1 MNNKSIDINQRIPIE
16 TLYAALEAYLNES
29 YSNEYIMEQLRLE
42 YSGEN
47 RLKKALRIVNRI
59 IPKNLLLP
67 FIKDNRA
74 AIKLAIKKKQ
84 DRHIILIAL
93 LNSAFPFSYDVLKI
107 FGKYFAVQE
116 AINADTIKKSIS
128 NIYGGNRATEN
139 GIYSV
144 VPMFLEAEFFNRPK
158 QGFYQWDKK
167 LVPSSEITEKIYLE
181 SYKLNNSINEIQ
193 GYQLMDP
200 YFQFVKVLQ
209 KI

>member
-1 MNNKSIDINQRIPIE
+1 MNNKSIDINQRIPLE
-16 TLYAALEAYLNES
+16 TLHAALEAYLNDD

-59 IPKNLLLP
+59 IPKNPLLP
-67 FIKDNRA
+67 LINANKA

-84 DRHIILIAL
+84 DRDIILIAL

-116 AINADTIKKSIS
+116 IINADTVKKSIS

-144 VPMFLEAEFFNRPK
+144 VPMFLEAGFFNRPK
-158 QGFYQWDKK
+158 QGIYQWDKK
-167 LVPSSEITEKIYLE
+167 LISGSNITEKIYVE
-181 SYKLNNSINEIQ
+181 SFKLNNNMNEVQ
-193 GYQLMDP
+193 EYQLMDP
-200 YFQFVKVLQ
+200 YFQFVK
-209 KI
+209 I

>member
-1 MNNKSIDINQRIPIE
+1 MNNKSIDINQRIPLE
-16 TLYAALEAYLNES
+16 TLHAALEAYLNDD

-59 IPKNLLLP
+59 IPKNPLMPL
-67 FIKDNRA
+67 INANKA

-84 DRHIILIAL
+84 DRDIILIAL

-116 AINADTIKKSIS
+116 IINAETVKKSIS
-128 NIYGGNRATEN
+128 NVYGGNRASEN

-144 VPMFLEAEFFNRPK
+144 VPMFLEAGFFSRPK
-158 QGFYQWDKK
+158 QGVYQFEKSTQPHHEMT
-167 LVPSSEITEKIYLE
+167 LKIYIE
-181 SYKLNNSINEIQ
+181 SFKVNQSLSSTNIDELN
-193 GYQLMDP
+193 P
-200 YFQFVKVLQ
+200 YFQFVTFE

>member
-1 MNNKSIDINQRIPIE
+1 MNNKSIDINQRIPLE
-16 TLYAALEAYLNES
+16 TLHAALEAYLNDD

-59 IPKNLLLP
+59 IPKNPLLP
-67 FIKDNRA
+67 LINANKA

-84 DRHIILIAL
+84 DRDIILIAL

-116 AINADTIKKSIS
+116 IINADTVKKSIS

-144 VPMFLEAEFFNRPK
+144 VPMFLEAGFFSRPK
-158 QGFYQWDKK
+158 QGVYQFEKSTQ
-167 LVPSSEITEKIYLE
+167 LHHEMTLKIYIE
-181 SYKLNNSINEIQ
+181 SFKVNQSLSSTNIDELN
-193 GYQLMDP
+193 P
-200 YFQFVKVLQ
+200 YFQFVTFE